1 MKLFLVQIEPKVL
14 ELPAPLGLRIA
25 QALDVDAARE
35 AAFDRCLDELGSKER
50 ERQRQIDLAHR
61 ASFAPCQ
68 LRWHRLRAKFRA
80 IGYSCT
86 K

>member
-1 MKLFLVQIEPKVL
+1 
-14 ELPAPLGLRIA
+14 
-25 QALDVDAARE
+25 
-35 AAFDRCLDELGSKER
+35 LGSKER

-68 LRWHRLRAKFRA
+68 LRWQRLRAKFRA